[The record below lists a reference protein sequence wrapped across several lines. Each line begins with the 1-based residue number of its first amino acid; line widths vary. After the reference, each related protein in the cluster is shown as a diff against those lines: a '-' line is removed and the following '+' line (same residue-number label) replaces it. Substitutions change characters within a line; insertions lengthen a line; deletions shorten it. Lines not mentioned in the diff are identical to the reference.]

1 MKLPFLRY
9 IQSLIV
15 VKRYTSAQVMEKIRA
30 LDVTMAKDFPEEALK
45 LIYDSLIRS
54 NPNHFTPNTSEPD
67 LDWLRQLGI
76 EKLVCYELGLKTSEG
91 IAGIPGAL
99 EMIKDINMY
108 DIITSLAIAKID
120 DMDIEL
126 IVSGKY
132 NIHYTIDDIKEFLVY
147 FFDVENWTLT
157 EKKQYTQLVS
167 DDKLK
172 KHYEIALDGD
182 KDYLIWKLG
191 IAPDKSFDE
200 MLRDMATDSYYN
212 FKEMQKKNAD
222 VAQKWAGL
230 SIRLSER
237 VDKMEKEAE
246 DRKTIFE
253 QLDFILTGVDSTKDA
268 IIDKTGQVT
277 YTKKRIRHIKE
288 IENE

>member
-1 MKLPFLRY
+1 MKLPFLKY

-15 VKRYTSAQVMEKIRA
+15 VKKYTSEQVLEKIKA
-30 LDVTMAKDFPEEALK
+30 LDVALAKDFPEEALK
-45 LIYDSLIRS
+45 AVYQHLMKS
-54 NPNHFTPNTSEPD
+54 NPKHFQPDITEPD
-67 LDWLRQLGI
+67 IEWLRELDI
-76 EKLVCYELGLKTSEG
+76 EKLVCYELNLKSSTG

-108 DIITSLAIAKID
+108 DTITSLAIAKID
-120 DMDIEL
+120 DLDIEL
-126 IVSGKY
+126 IVSGKF
-132 NIHYTIDDIKEFLVY
+132 NIHYTADDIREFLHY
-147 FFDVENWTLT
+147 FFNIDGWTLS
-157 EKKQYTQLVS
+157 EKKEYVSLV
-167 DDKLK
+167 KIEALK
-172 KHYEIALDGD
+172 KHYELALDGD

-222 VAQKWAGL
+222 VAQRWAGL
-230 SIRLSER
+230 SIKLSER

-253 QLDFILTGVDSTKDA
+253 SLEFILSGVDPTKDA
-268 IIDKTGQVT
+268 VLDKDGQVI
-277 YTKKRIRHIKE
+277 YKKKIRHIRE

>member
-1 MKLPFLRY
+1 MKLPFLKY

-15 VKRYTSAQVMEKIRA
+15 VKKYTSEQVLEKIKA
-30 LDVTMAKDFPEEALK
+30 LDVALAKDFPEEALK
-45 LIYDSLIRS
+45 AVYQHLMKS
-54 NPNHFTPNTSEPD
+54 NPKHFQPDVTEPD
-67 LDWLRQLGI
+67 IEWLRELDI
-76 EKLVCYELGLKTSEG
+76 EKLVCYELNLKSSTG

-108 DIITSLAIAKID
+108 DTITSLAIAKID
-120 DMDIEL
+120 DLDIEL
-126 IVSGKY
+126 IVSGKF
-132 NIHYTIDDIKEFLVY
+132 NIHYTADDIREFLHY
-147 FFDVENWTLT
+147 FFNIDGWTLS
-157 EKKQYTQLVS
+157 EKKEYVSLV
-167 DDKLK
+167 KIEALK
-172 KHYEIALDGD
+172 KHYELALDGD

-222 VAQKWAGL
+222 VAQRWAGL
-230 SIRLSER
+230 SIKLSER

-253 QLDFILTGVDSTKDA
+253 SLEFILSGVDPTKDA
-268 IIDKTGQVT
+268 VLDKDGQVI
-277 YTKKRIRHIKE
+277 YKKKIRHIRE